1 MNLTKLLL
9 SLLLS
14 LTLFSV
20 FADENLEIPVLKLLK
35 MNFNE
40 LDPSSDPEVMM
51 RQFEY
56 TSSASPEELLQ
67 FYRSSEHTQSCNYN
81 DMADN
86 HICKLTKQG
95 KVSSGYVFIPSE
107 SKNGV
112 TVILADY
119 FLNQSP

>member
-1 MNLTKLLL
+1 MTKLLL
-9 SLLLS
+9 TFLLS
-14 LTLFSV
+14 LSSLFV
-20 FADENLEIPVLKLLK
+20 FADENLEIPVLKLVK

-67 FYRSSEHTQSCNYN
+67 FYRDSEHTQSCDYN

-86 HICKLTKQG
+86 YMCKLAKHG

-119 FLNQSP
+119 FLYH